1 MPNGNYWP
9 SAASTQKEAIRLS
22 PSRRTSHPA
31 LADSEVH
38 RSISVI
44 LTRESDQLSGSPA
57 NSEYSSQIV
66 QRSYP
71 CAVVEDGRVQILLRP
86 TQVVAKQAFEDL
98 T

>member
-1 MPNGNYWP
+1 M
-9 SAASTQKEAIRLS
+9 RLS
-22 PSRRTSHPA
+22 PSRPTSHPA
-31 LADSEVH
+31 LVDPKVH
-38 RSISVI
+38 RSIPVI
-44 LTRESDQLSGSPA
+44 LMRGSDQLRGSSA

-71 CAVVEDGRVQILLRP
+71 CAAVEDGRVQIFLRP